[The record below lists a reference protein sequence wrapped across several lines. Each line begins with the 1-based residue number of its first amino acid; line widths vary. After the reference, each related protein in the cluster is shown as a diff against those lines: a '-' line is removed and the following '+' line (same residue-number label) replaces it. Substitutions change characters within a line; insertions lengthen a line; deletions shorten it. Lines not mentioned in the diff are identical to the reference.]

1 MPNWCANRLVV
12 EGAPE
17 ALERWLASVGGSD
30 QAGEPLPLDFE
41 RVLPTPA
48 EFAAGRASST
58 QAQELLTLYL
68 AADPLE
74 RQRLARAQPLVAA
87 MANNVALG
95 QPAAEAVLWDASDWR
110 EHNWGTKW
118 TPAAESF
125 RLEETDPTHG
135 RIVMRFST
143 AWAAPRGLLLELAQH
158 HRELSFD
165 LTYSETDGGFAGR
178 LSSARGEIV
187 ADHETRE
194 PEAAIE
200 LLVDAGWPN
209 AADDWRQPD
218 DAEFQ

>member
-12 EGAPE
+12 EGSSEP
-17 ALERWLASVGGSD
+17 LERWLASVAGSD
-30 QAGEPLPLDFE
+30 QAGDPLPLYFE
-41 RVLPTPA
+41 HVVPTPA
-48 EFAAGRASST
+48 EFATGRFPSR

-68 AADPLE
+68 AAGPLE
-74 RQRLARAQPLVAA
+74 RQRLAGAQPLVAA

-95 QPAAEAVLWDASDWR
+95 QPVAEAVLWDASDWR
-110 EHNWGTKW
+110 EYNWGTKW

-125 RLEETDPTHG
+125 RLEETDPTRG

-143 AWAAPRGLLLELAQH
+143 AWSAPRALILELAQR

-187 ADHETRE
+187 VDHETRE
-194 PEAAIE
+194 PEEAVE
-200 LLVDAGWPN
+200 LLVDAGWPD
-209 AADDWRQPD
+209 AADDWREPD
-218 DAEFQ
+218 DAELQ